1 MGVVLRV
8 ADLNVS
14 QKMKRI
20 VTVLCALLGFA
31 PISRE
36 SDTDKLAAY
45 LKLVKE
51 ERWAE
56 ALPVI
61 EEIVQ
66 LKPKIATSWFNRG
79 VCLDGLLRHKEAAES
94 FRRAYALKPD
104 DYGAQYRTFRSLAL
118 DEHYAAFAAFL
129 EDESKKMPEVFDL
142 LQEDK
147 LFSKALSA
155 KPVKDV
161 LEKRRKG

>member
-1 MGVVLRV
+1 M
-8 ADLNVS
+8 N
-14 QKMKRI
+14 RI
-20 VTVLCALLGFA
+20 VGFICVLFGFA
-31 PISRE
+31 PVLRGV
-36 SDTDKLAAY
+36 DTDKKLAAY
-45 LKLVKE
+45 LKLAKE

-61 EEIVQ
+61 DEVAHIQ
-66 LKPKIATSWFNRG
+66 PRIATSWFNRG
-79 VCLDGLLRHKEAAES
+79 VCLDGLARHTEAAES
-94 FRRAYALKPD
+94 FHRAYELKPD

-118 DEHYAAFAAFL
+118 DRDYRGFAAFL
-129 EDESKKMPEVFDL
+129 EGEGKKMPEIFDL

-161 LEKRRKG
+161 FEKRKKG